1 MIKMQTQSRTKKPK
15 SHWNKEEDHNLKINL
30 KRLLKERKNVIEDM
44 QFKHNLTNKMLYRT

>member
-30 KRLLKERKNVIEDM
+30 KRLLKERKNVIEDV